1 MREGN
6 LNASSTFSLKVVMQT
21 LCTFAVA
28 LMVFG
33 LTTTSSS
40 AAPTLP
46 CAAAPA
52 VYPTSPASGASR
64 LGTDPVGPF
73 PLDALQPF
81 PWASIEGIW
90 TGSLPDGTQVYF
102 SFEVKTDCQRKKLL
116 EVLAFDQKSMRV
128 TAEGTG
134 LAASNDTMV
143 RAAMTSGSVNYMVF
157 IRQYKTKA
165 TPKVRARIVNV
176 ITIRPFNGTE
186 ADDIHLPIRKIST
199 LSLPAL
205 IRQQQEA
212 EAAAQAEAARRRS
225 QQ

>member
-6 LNASSTFSLKVVMQT
+6 LNASSTFSFKVVMQT

-28 LMVFG
+28 LLVFDAAM
-33 LTTTSSS
+33 TSAN
-40 AAPTLP
+40 AAPLLP

-52 VYPTSPASGASR
+52 VYPTSPTSSASR

-81 PWASIEGIW
+81 PWATIEGIW
-90 TGSLPDGTQVYF
+90 TGTLPDGTQMYF
-102 SFEVKTDCQRKKLL
+102 SFEVKTDCQSKKLL

-134 LAASNDTMV
+134 LTASNDTMV

-157 IRQYKTKA
+157 IRQFKTKVS
-165 TPKVRARIVNV
+165 PKVRARTVNV

-186 ADDIHLPIRKIST
+186 ADDIHLQIRRIST
-199 LSLPAL
+199 LSLPAM

-212 EAAAQAEAARRRS
+212 EAAAQAEAARRRT